1 MKQKKEEM
9 MAKFEKLLKKGK
21 HLNKDEFYKQI
32 FNENYSPFASKE
44 FAGGDLNSS
53 ENNFEKEENL
63 FTNKKE
69 EEPTQN
75 KNNNNNSNT
84 KHNESFTKNETSVLN
99 QSISRDKSKK
109 IDNKSVTQAVEDK
122 HNESFLEN
130 REDRE
135 QRVKYLTMD
144 EIKEK
149 VDEKKGGLEHS
160 LLDVITKNEIEEKK
174 ILESIQE
181 EDAEDEKEKKNEIY
195 NEEKSKNEQ
204 KIAQLQE

>member
-21 HLNKDEFYKQI
+21 HLNKDDFYKQI
-32 FNENYSPFASKE
+32 FNENYSPFASKD
-44 FAGGDLNSS
+44 FGGGDLNSS
-53 ENNFEKEENL
+53 ENNFDKEENL
-63 FTNKKE
+63 FTNNKRE
-69 EEPTQN
+69 EETTHN
-75 KNNNNNSNT
+75 HNNSNT
-84 KHNESFTKNETSVLN
+84 KHNESFSKNETSVLN

-109 IDNKSVTQAVEDK
+109 IDKSVTQAVEEK
-122 HNESFLEN
+122 QNESLLDIK
-130 REDRE
+130 EDKE
-135 QRVKYLTMD
+135 QSVKYLTMD

-149 VDEKKGGLEHS
+149 VEEKKGGLEHS

-181 EDAEDEKEKKNEIY
+181 EDGEDEKEKKNELY

-204 KIAQLQE
+204 KVAQLQE